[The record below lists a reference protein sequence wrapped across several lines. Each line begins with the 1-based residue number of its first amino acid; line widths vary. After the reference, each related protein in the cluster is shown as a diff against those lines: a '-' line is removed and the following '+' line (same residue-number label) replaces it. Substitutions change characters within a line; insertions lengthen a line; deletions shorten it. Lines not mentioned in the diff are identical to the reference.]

1 MKTRLWF
8 AEQILLN
15 LQDSNR
21 NRDEKIDVR
30 EIYPIMDNQVNALVK
45 QGFFE
50 NWKLGFGGID
60 DLYTT
65 TFEWITPTDPANS
78 GPSYFSLP
86 VTSYTTLPK
95 NQGIQDIYFQ
105 NDFSSVKKKYF
116 APVLIISFKDLS
128 AYRSNMASGLQ
139 GRISCYIKN
148 GIVYFDRGNINK
160 VYGNI
165 GLRLAVRDSSQIL
178 DNGPYAVPAEHE
190 GTVINNCVAFFRA
203 RRQQPTDLIRDSN
216 DAKVEVK

>member
-30 EIYPIMDNQVNALVK
+30 EIYPIMDNQVNQLAKL
-45 QGFFE
+45 GFFE

-65 TFEWITPTDPANS
+65 TFEWVVVTDPANS

-86 VTSYTTLPK
+86 VTSYVTLQK

-105 NDFSSVKKKYF
+105 NDFSTVKKKYF
-116 APVLIISFKDLS
+116 APVLIISFK
-128 AYRSNMASGLQ
+128 
-139 GRISCYIKN
+139 
-148 GIVYFDRGNINK
+148 
-160 VYGNI
+160 
-165 GLRLAVRDSSQIL
+165 
-178 DNGPYAVPAEHE
+178 
-190 GTVINNCVAFFRA
+190 
-203 RRQQPTDLIRDSN
+203 
-216 DAKVEVK
+216 